1 MTVGEAVEQEVITS
15 DWIAYYLGVAKNGMN
30 GSGSIWK
37 GSGSD
42 STSPGERAHYASDCW
57 DAESEVD
64 GDWIEITGFAYRG
77 CYDLKKHQ
85 EHSGENFEIFKE
97 YDEPQ
102 TEKVAKINPDM
113 SWLGPTYGDHAS
125 EIIDELQKMVEVE
138 PEIFER
144 TTGA

>member
-1 MTVGEAVEQEVITS
+1 MERFRFRQH
-15 DWIAYYLGVAKNGMN
+15 L
-30 GSGSIWK
+30 
-37 GSGSD
+37 
-42 STSPGERAHYASDCW
+42 PGERAHYASDCW

-144 TTGA
+144 EQELRIQIDENTFNIPVEKLNFQIVEEEKREKAFYPK